1 MEESGDLKQVK
12 ITTEYP
18 RDQSSSSYKI
28 NIKTILIILGIAII
42 ISLILIYYNKK
53 LQNDR
58 LNHYDYIIVGAGLYG
73 ATFNY
78 LAKKRGKRTLIV
90 ERRNVTG
97 GNLYCQKIE
106 GIFVHRYG
114 PHVFHT
120 DNRTIWEFVNN
131 LTEFTPYVTQSIAKS
146 KNKLYNL
153 PYSMWNFNQM
163 WGITRPEQAI
173 NKIEEQKYKGEIYNL
188 EDQAISIIGKDIYTR
203 FIKENIQKEWG
214 RECPNLPPF
223 IIPSLPINYIYDNN
237 YFYQDRYQ
245 GIPVGCYNALFDVL
259 LNDTEIELSTDF
271 IPNKERY
278 LAAADKIVF
287 TGKVDEYFNYTYGPL
302 DYRTVRWEDKILNVS
317 NFQGSAVIHYP
328 DLDVNY
334 TRVVEH
340 KHFDPDNEK
349 NQKKK
354 KTIVSYEYF
363 EEWNEDKEC
372 LYPLNDEKNN
382 NIYIKYKEL
391 VDQEKNVIF
400 GGRLAT
406 YKYYDMKDIFEEVF
420 KHFDIK
426 F

>member
-1 MEESGDLKQVK
+1 MEELGELKQVK
-12 ITTEYP
+12 ITNEYS
-18 RDQSSSSYKI
+18 REQSSSPYKI
-28 NIKTILIILGIAII
+28 NIKALLITLGLAIL
-42 ISLILIYYNKK
+42 ISLIIIAINKK
-53 LQNDR
+53 IKNDR

-78 LAKKRGKRTLIV
+78 LAKKRGKRTLVI

-97 GNLYCQKIE
+97 GNLYCQKQE
-106 GIFVHRYG
+106 GIFIHRYG

-131 LTEFTPYVTQSIAKS
+131 LTEFTPYITQSIAKS
-146 KNKLYNL
+146 KGKMYNL
-153 PYSMWNFNQM
+153 PYSMWNFNQV
-163 WGITRPEQAI
+163 WGTIRPEEAI
-173 NKIEEQKYKGEIYNL
+173 NKIEEQKYRGEIYNL
-188 EDQAISIIGKDIYTR
+188 EDQAMSIIGKDIYKK
-203 FIKENIQKEWG
+203 FIKETLQKEWD

-223 IIPSLPINYIYDNN
+223 IIPSLPINFLYDNN
-237 YFYQDRYQ
+237 YFFKDRYQ
-245 GIPVGCYNALFDVL
+245 GIPVGCYNALFNVL

-328 DLDVNY
+328 DLEVNY

-340 KHFDPDNEK
+340 KHFEPY
-349 NQKKK
+349 NQKLQKK
-354 KTIVSYEYF
+354 NKTIVSYEYF
-363 EEWNEDKEC
+363 EEWNESKEC
-372 LYPLNDEKNN
+372 VYPLNDEKNN

-391 VDQEKNVIF
+391 VDQEKKVIF
-400 GGRLAT
+400 GGRLGT
-406 YKYYDMKDIFEEVF
+406 YKYYDMQDIFEEVF